1 MDGALTRIK
10 QGRRNRKEPLYGI
23 MFPIILYLQLPCTNV
38 TTHASLPV
46 CNVITRQHAGGAR
59 SGRRCN
65 CATWPHT
72 FEKMRDNAGAKI
84 AETSIAVR
92 QGVRRGAAAEQLRFQ
107 IGCKPRADASIVS
120 NGTMHS

>member
-1 MDGALTRIK
+1 MDPHQAGEAQSERT
-10 QGRRNRKEPLYGI
+10 
-23 MFPIILYLQLPCTNV
+23 PIWHYVPHYIIFAIAVHERHDPRV
-38 TTHASLPV
+38 LPV

-59 SGRRCN
+59 SGRRSN
-65 CATWPHT
+65 FATWPHT
-72 FEKMRDNAGAKI
+72 VEKMRDNAGGKI

-107 IGCKPRADASIVS
+107 IGCKLRGDASIVS